1 MSYPRITAAVR
12 LALSSLG
19 LFSGELVH
27 AVTLPVP
34 CGAGTCV
41 AGANSG
47 TQGVPGF
54 QRSPTQFPPAGFVTS
69 GQATAVSSGNTL
81 TVTQTSDQAILN
93 WASFNVSADGRVAFK
108 QPSSTSIALN
118 KIYQASPSSIFG
130 QVTANGQLYL
140 INPNGFVFGSTA
152 TVNVAGLIAS
162 SLGLYNGDAGLSAG
176 ILSAVGQATPQ
187 PELASD
193 NRVSV
198 LDANGNMLDA
208 NGNVVTDPS
217 KAQPVRVVVQPGA
230 QLSATN
236 GGRLLLAGQVVNNS
250 GSLSAPDGQIVL
262 AAGQSVYLQASTDS
276 SLRGLIVE
284 VNNNATPGTGTAPT
298 SPQGTAPA
306 DVVGTVSNQAGAVLS
321 APRGNV
327 SLLGLAVNQS
337 GRISATT
344 SVNANGSVILQ
355 AANGQGR
362 GTPNAPSCA
371 LSSEPICATQGG
383 TLNIG
388 SSSEIDVLPEV
399 SDTTTMVPAA
409 SAAQLQSKLT
419 LTGQQVDIEGGQINA
434 PGGQLAVLAAANPDA
449 GLVTE
454 GNGQA
459 QIRVATGTS
468 INLAGSD
475 ANLPM
480 SANLLSIQLRAN
492 ELADDPVQRD
502 NAALH
507 GQTVIVDTRSGR
519 PPIISEPAWVA
530 ALGGIREDIA
540 QRTATG
546 GSASFLSEG
555 DVVFNSGASINVSG
569 GQWNYAGGVT
579 QTSRLLAANGQTFG
593 IGTANPLIAYTGVLN
608 PTFTQT
614 YNGLGVQIV
623 QQTPGFSH
631 YESGY
636 TQGFS
641 AGTVT
646 FAAPS
651 MALQGTLQG
660 SAVNGL
666 YQRSVATIPSESFSD
681 ELARFTNSTTLTRG
695 MAYGGKLVLGVTTAP
710 SGADALP
717 DFFAPGVTI
726 TANPAPIIV
735 ADGTPLPQ
743 QLLELPASYLSS
755 SGFAKTEIFSDSTV
769 TLPAGLPLNLGVGS
783 SLQVVAPRIAI
794 GSDIT
799 ALGGSI
805 DLENAQTAFY
815 SSSNLPRLGI
825 DIGAGVT
832 LDVRGQWTND
842 SPLQFGTPGLLNSQG
857 TTALQVAPTYQDG
870 GQISLLL
877 VSTLSPTTAGGE
889 LVLGND
895 VSLRASGGAWV
906 KSNDTVVGGKGG
918 TITLNAAPY
927 QSAVQVGSG
936 VTLDAFG
943 TNGALG
949 GSFLLSAPR
958 VAVGQGNGSWADLQ
972 RADDL
977 SNPGQVLQLG
987 AALYADYG
995 FSSVSL
1001 TGTAPVQQTEPNTD
1015 VMTVVAGTQID
1026 ARTQSQQL
1034 NTGYL
1039 SMPTGGTVDRF
1050 STPALLPE
1058 YRRNPET
1065 LSFISLPGDP
1075 NATAIG
1081 DVDVQRGVTITTDPG
1096 SNFTLSSQGS
1106 ILIDGRLS
1114 APGGTITGTIAGTPS
1129 TLIDP
1134 GYLENQRI
1142 ELGPDS
1148 MLDVGGTAILRPNT
1162 LNLPIVTGTVLPGG
1176 SVTLEAN
1183 RGEVIADAGSSIDIS
1198 GGSALLNVQ
1207 GIGGIGGY
1215 TAATMGSSGGQLTVW
1230 ASQSIS
1236 LLGNLSAAAGASSVG
1251 SLEGGSLEVDL
1262 TSLKNITGSGTTLPS
1277 YVPFPNQPDTIDL
1290 VTSTAGSV
1298 PTASYGNLAVLGIT
1312 ELEKSGIDVLSLR
1325 ADNTISINSNTP
1337 VSFGAEISL
1346 DAPNVAVGY
1355 ANSVTLNAPYVAFK
1369 DSLLGIVQPRTAFG
1383 GNGTLTVN
1391 AQQIVLSGYTGL
1403 QGVGTATFSSSG
1415 DVEFEPALGTSS
1427 FDSGGL
1433 TVAGDLS
1440 INASRIYPATYTSF
1454 EILDSSDTGTVK
1466 IGQTAKSPGTPLS
1479 AGGSL
1484 QIDAWNIESSGTLLA
1499 PFGSITLTAGNSLK
1513 LDAGSVTSVS
1523 AADGTVVPY
1532 GQTEVGQQEWVY
1544 NGNTQIYG
1552 IPTRQ
1557 ISLTGPKVTFAQ
1569 NATINV
1575 SGGGDLSAYEFVPGT
1590 GGSVDALG
1598 QASAAQSG
1606 LYAILPST
1614 LNQYAA
1620 YDLQEFPGSKINPG
1634 SSVYLSGISGLTAG
1648 VYPLLP
1654 ARYALLPG
1662 AFLIQAESGFQS
1674 LKPGVIASLTDGTPV
1689 IAGYLTF
1696 GNSGLQISSG
1706 YTGFAVYPGSY
1717 SQSLAQYSVSSAS
1730 GFFASQAAAAGVS
1743 QVVLPTDAGAVLIAA
1758 GQFLDAEG
1766 NVLSAGGKGGTAAT
1780 ISISAT
1786 DLHVTSDPQ
1795 HPASDGVSIAATA
1808 LQSWNAGDLILGGL
1822 LNPDGTVTVTA
1833 ANVSIDSGAD
1843 FSAGQVLAVANNGIE
1858 VHPGARVASLSGGV
1872 SGTPLTALPTA
1883 TALTLNNPRAA
1894 DGTVT
1899 ADPGAAL
1906 LAVSDSSLPVV
1917 SRPSGGTAGGG
1928 TVTLDPT
1935 ATLATRGA
1943 LVLDGPAAVNV
1954 NDQAIINA
1962 PGASWSLASNSIAFV
1977 SSAASGGTT
1986 SANTQPDSLLITPA
2000 LVNQMQSAGAVRLAS
2015 SSSIDLLTAVNLGA
2029 ASSTSAPTLGSLTLI
2044 ANQINNGSA
2053 AANINPSNVVLGGQ
2067 TLTLQGGGSGA
2078 PTTATG
2084 GTGNLS
2090 LVAGTLNISGTNLTV
2105 NGNSQTTLQV
2115 SGAVVAQA
2123 VSAND
2128 QSQDTGVL
2136 GIAGNLTINAAEL
2149 TAASHPPSALAAS
2162 SGGANGTSS
2171 NTGPDTSLTTAT
2183 SIAATG
2189 QLQINQNGT
2198 AAPASSLT
2206 NSLGGYLQLTAAQ
2219 ITDSG
2224 SIIVPG
2230 GRVSMQAAGN
2240 LELSGAAVVNTAG
2253 ITVSAVDQ
2261 LEGAA
2266 GGIVNMAAGGNLTL
2280 GENTSITVAGAL
2292 NAPGGYL
2299 NLSGGKN
2306 VTLDGTLSG
2315 AAAAGVAGGNLTIT
2329 AGSLVNGL
2337 SPALYNTLSTGGF
2350 NNQINIRTGT
2360 DDLDLTAGETL
2371 TANHLTLTAD
2381 TGVVNIAGA
2390 LDAPAADLSGF
2401 IGLYGSNGVTVSG
2414 ALSAEG
2420 VASAG
2425 HGGEI
2430 ELSSVNSA
2438 NPKCT
2443 SCAVTLNGSAI
2454 LHTSGGQD
2462 SGELVIEA
2470 PIYNGNDVAINVGS
2484 SGLGAN
2490 VSGVGKVIVEP
2501 VTVDNGVIATNVT
2514 GNLSTDLS
2522 NASTYLTT
2530 ATPVITTR
2538 LGTGGAFSVQAGV
2551 ELVDSNNEILSLSGV
2566 DLTAYSAPNGS
2577 LGLPSP
2583 QVIDL
2588 TVRSAG
2594 GLVIGGNITD
2604 GYSNGLYAKGLDS
2617 GTLRFVAGA
2626 DTNSANPLAT
2636 SITPSVIFPAGG
2648 NAAPSPPTLSV
2659 LGQVSTGTGNI
2670 DLVSSG
2676 SINFAATNATVY
2688 TTGVTGAPAGSVK
2701 KGGGAIPQDFSVE
2714 GGNVT
2719 IDAGTDVV
2727 ALPVQESVT
2736 DWDIRSGV
2744 KINGTGNPPVGQWGL
2759 YVTEFAKNPWSAATL
2774 GGGDVRISAGH
2785 DVINVSAAA
2794 ADSEPA
2800 GQPLFASGGMSVSAG
2815 RDITSSQFFVADGSG
2830 SLNAGRSFATNL
2842 VQVTGAFG
2850 KQVGSS
2856 IALQNA
2862 AVSLWAEG
2870 DINVD
2875 AIYNPSTILQP
2886 KLNSGGGA
2894 YFVTYG
2900 AQSAFNAQTASGN
2913 IIIHDDVNS
2922 WNTLLGTV
2930 VGNDPTSAYG
2940 LSLQPGNMRLVSLT
2954 GDLNPGTII
2963 LSPLP
2968 NGQLQLFAGR
2978 NIVGGNIT
2986 MSDASADKVPTPAT
3000 TQPDTRLINNLTSP
3014 LYDFFGDI
3022 HANDTTPVS
3031 VVAGQDIGTTQLS
3044 DNLTFFLPKPARIEA
3059 GRDILSL
3066 MFYGQNLS
3074 ANDLTL
3080 ISAGR
3085 DFRDPTTFDSAGTP
3099 SGAGTVQV
3107 GGPGRLDVLAGRN
3120 IDLGFSQGVVTVGN
3134 LVNANLSTAVG
3145 SDITMVAGLGQSPD
3159 FSDFLQKIIE
3169 PSSTYQQQLLSYV
3182 ESLNGQSNL
3191 TVTQAET
3198 DFAGFTADQQR
3209 PLIDSVFFSELNLSG
3224 IEANTTP
3231 KVGYSRG
3238 YAAID
3243 ALFPGSRSGTPG
3255 TANDPYDG
3263 SLNLT
3268 YSQVYTL
3275 SGGGISLLVP
3285 GGQIGVG
3292 LANAPPGVSVKPPSQ
3307 LGIVAQGAGDVNI
3320 YSLNDV
3326 NVNASRIFTLGGGNI
3341 VVWSDLGNIDAGNG
3355 AKSSLSLP
3363 PPTTEID
3370 PKTGDVTLVF
3380 DAGVAGSG
3388 IRTIQ
3393 TSSTEAAGSVNL
3405 IAPVGAINAG
3415 DAGIGAAGNINL
3427 SALVVTGAS
3436 NINFGGTATG
3446 VPPAVSG
3453 LTASLSGAA
3462 SAASSATT
3470 SATAG
3475 LENNG
3480 SKEAAP
3486 ITEAAV
3492 SWLDV
3497 FVTGLGEENC
3507 KTDDLECLKRQ
3518 RHE

>member
-19 LFSGELVH
+19 LFSGEVVH

-41 AGANSG
+41 AGANAG

-108 QPSSTSIALN
+108 QPGSTSIALN

-162 SLGLYNGDAGLSAG
+162 SLGLYNGDAGFSAG
-176 ILSAVGQATPQ
+176 ILSAVGQQTPQ

-198 LDANGNMLDA
+198 LDANGNVVLDSS
-208 NGNVVTDPS
+208 GKPQSVE
-217 KAQPVRVVVQPGA
+217 VVVQPGA
-230 QLSATN
+230 QMNASDK
-236 GGRLLLAGQVVNNS
+236 GRLLLAGQVVKNG

-262 AAGQSVYLQASTDS
+262 AAGQAVYLQASTDP

-327 SLLGLAVNQS
+327 SLMGLAVNQS

-355 AANGQGR
+355 AANGQGQ
-362 GTPNAPSCA
+362 GSDPNAPHCA
-371 LSSEPICATQGG
+371 GLEPICATQGG

-399 SDTTTMVPAA
+399 SDTTTTVAAA
-409 SAAQLQSKLT
+409 SSAQLQSKLT

-519 PPIISEPAWVA
+519 PPIISDPAWVA
-530 ALGGIREDIA
+530 ALGGIQEDIA

-569 GQWNYAGGVT
+569 GQWNYAGGVI
-579 QTSRLLAANGQTFG
+579 QTSRLLAANGQTFS

-623 QQTPGFSH
+623 QPTPGFSQ
-631 YESGY
+631 YQSGY

-666 YQRSVATIPSESFSD
+666 YQRSVATIASESFSD
-681 ELARFTNSTTLTRG
+681 ELARFTNSATLTRG
-695 MAYGGKLVLGVTTAP
+695 MAYGGKLVLGLTTAP
-710 SGADALP
+710 SGAGALP

-726 TANPAPIIV
+726 TADPAPIIV

-743 QLLELPASYLSS
+743 QSLELPASYLTS
-755 SGFAKTEIFSDSTV
+755 SGFAQTQIFSDSTV

-794 GSDIT
+794 GSNIT

-825 DIGAGVT
+825 DIGDGVA

-857 TTALQVAPTYQDG
+857 TTALQVAPSYQDG
-870 GQISLLL
+870 GQITLSLL
-877 VSTLSPTTAGGE
+877 SSSLSPTTAGGE

-895 VSLRASGGAWV
+895 VSLLAGGGAWV
-906 KSNDTVVGGKGG
+906 KSNNSVVGGKGG
-918 TITLNAAPY
+918 SITLNASPY
-927 QSAVQVGSG
+927 QSAVQVGSD

-949 GSFLLSAPR
+949 GSFSLSAPR
-958 VAVGQGNGSWADLQ
+958 VAVGQGNGSWAASQ

-1001 TGTAPVQQTEPNTD
+1001 TGTAPVQPTEPNTD

-1026 ARTQSQQL
+1026 ARTQSLQL

-1039 SMPTGGTVDRF
+1039 SVPTGGTVDRF
-1050 STPALLPE
+1050 STPTLLPE
-1058 YRRNPET
+1058 YRRNPQA
-1065 LSFISLPGDP
+1065 LSFASFPGDLF
-1075 NATAIG
+1075 ATAIG
-1081 DVDVQRGVTITTDPG
+1081 DVDVQQGVTINTDPG
-1096 SNFTLSSQGS
+1096 SSLTFNSQGS
-1106 ILIDGRLS
+1106 ILIGGRLS
-1114 APGGTITGTIAGTPS
+1114 APGGTITATIAGQPS
-1129 TLIDP
+1129 TLTDP
-1134 GYLENQRI
+1134 GYLQNQRI
-1142 ELGPDS
+1142 ELGSES
-1148 MLDVGGTAILRPNT
+1148 MLDVSGTAVLRPNT

-1183 RGEVIADAGSSIDIS
+1183 RGEVIADAGSSIDVS
-1198 GGSALLNVQ
+1198 GSSALLNVQ

-1215 TAATMGSSGGQLTVW
+1215 TAATMGSSGGKLTVL

-1236 LLGNLSAAAGASSVG
+1236 LLGSLSATAGASSVG
-1251 SLEGGSLEVDL
+1251 SLEGGQLEVDL
-1262 TSLKNITGSGTTLPS
+1262 TSQFNIGSGTHS
-1277 YVPFPNQPDTIDL
+1277 VDYVPFPNQPATIDL
-1290 VTSTAGSV
+1290 VSSTAGSV

-1312 ELEKSGIDVLSLR
+1312 ELEKSGIDFLTLR
-1325 ADNTISINSNTP
+1325 ADNTISINSDTP

-1427 FDSGGL
+1427 LESGGL
-1433 TVAGDLS
+1433 TVAGDLAL
-1440 INASRIYPATYTSF
+1440 NASRIYPATNMSF
-1454 EILDSSDTGTVK
+1454 EILDSSATGTVR

-1479 AGGSL
+1479 ANGSL

-1523 AADGTVVPY
+1523 AGGTVVPY

-1569 NATINV
+1569 NATIDV

-1598 QASAAQSG
+1598 QTNAAQSG

-1620 YDLQEFPGSKINPG
+1620 YDLQEFPGSKVNPG
-1634 SSVYLSGISGLTAG
+1634 SSVYLSGISGLAPG

-1662 AFLIQAESGFQS
+1662 AILIQAESGFQS
-1674 LKPGVIASLTDGTPV
+1674 LKPGVIGNLTDGTPV
-1689 IAGYLTF
+1689 VAGYLTF

-1743 QVVLPTDAGAVLIAA
+1743 QVVLPTDAGAVIIAA
-1758 GQFLDAEG
+1758 GQSLDAEG
-1766 NVLSAGGKGGTAAT
+1766 TVLSAGGKGGTAAT

-1786 DLHVTSDPQ
+1786 DLHVTSDPL
-1795 HPASDGVSIAATA
+1795 HPASDGVSIGATV
-1808 LQSWNAGDLILGGL
+1808 LQSWNAGDLVLGGL

-1833 ANVSIDSGAD
+1833 DKVSIDSGAD
-1843 FSAGQVLAVANNGIE
+1843 FSAGQVLAVANTGIE
-1858 VHPGARVASLSGGV
+1858 VHPGATVASLSGV
-1872 SGTPLTALPTA
+1872 SGTPLTAPPTA

-1906 LAVSDSSLPVV
+1906 LAVSDSSLPIV
-1917 SRPSGGTAGGG
+1917 SRPSGGTAGVGSI
-1928 TVTLDPT
+1928 TLDSN

-1943 LVLDGPAAVNV
+1943 LVLDGPTAVNV

-1977 SSAASGGTT
+1977 PSAASGGTT
-1986 SANTQPDSLLITPA
+1986 SGNTQPDSLLITPA
-2000 LVNQMQSAGAVRLAS
+2000 LVSQMQSAGAVRLAS

-2029 ASSTSAPTLGSLTLI
+2029 ASSSSAPTLGSVTLV
-2044 ANQINNGSA
+2044 ASQINNGSA
-2053 AANINPSNVVLGGQ
+2053 AANINPSNVVFGGR
-2067 TLTLQGGGSGA
+2067 TLTLQGTGSGA

-2115 SGAVVAQA
+2115 SGAVVGQA

-2198 AAPASSLT
+2198 AVQASSLT

-2230 GRVSMQAAGN
+2230 GRVSMQAAGD

-2266 GGIVNMAAGGNLTL
+2266 GGIVNIAAGGNLTL
-2280 GENTSITVAGAL
+2280 GANTSINVAGAL

-2315 AAAAGVAGGNLTIT
+2315 GAVAGVAGGNLNIT
-2329 AGSLVNGL
+2329 AGGSLVNGL

-2360 DDLDLTAGETL
+2360 GDLDLSAGQTL

-2381 TGVVNIAGA
+2381 TGVVNVAGT
-2390 LDAPAADLSGF
+2390 LDAPAGDLSGF

-2414 ALSAEG
+2414 TLSAEG
-2420 VASAG
+2420 VASVG

-2438 NPKCT
+2438 NPTCT

-2454 LHTSGGQD
+2454 LRTSGGQD

-2470 PIYNGNDVAINVGS
+2470 PIYNVNDVAINVGS

-2490 VSGVGKVIVEP
+2490 VSGVGKIIVAP
-2501 VTVDNGVIATNVT
+2501 VMVDNQVNAANVT
-2514 GNLSTDLS
+2514 TNLPNDLS
-2522 NASTYLTT
+2522 NASAYLTA
-2530 ATPVITTR
+2530 ATPTITTR
-2538 LGTGGAFSVQAGV
+2538 LGTGGAFSVQTGV
-2551 ELVDSNNEILSLSGV
+2551 ELLDTSNEILSLPSQ
-2566 DLTAYSAPNGS
+2566 DLTQFSTAG
-2577 LGLPSP
+2577 
-2583 QVIDL
+2583 QVLDL

-2604 GYSNGLYAKGLDS
+2604 GYSSGLYAKGVDS

-2636 SITPSVIFPAGG
+2636 AITPAVIFPANG
-2648 NAAPSPPTLSV
+2648 NAPVSPPTLSV
-2659 LGQVSTGTGNI
+2659 QGLVSTGTGNI

-2676 SINFAATNATVY
+2676 SINFAAGAAAY
-2688 TTGVTGAPAGSVK
+2688 TTGVTGAPAGAVK
-2701 KGGGAIPQDFSVE
+2701 KGAGKTIPEDFSVG

-2719 IDAGTDVV
+2719 LAAGTDVV
-2727 ALPVQESVT
+2727 ASPVQESVT
-2736 DWDIRSGV
+2736 DWDIRNGV
-2744 KINGTGNPPVGQWGL
+2744 RINGTSNPPVGQWGPD
-2759 YVTEFAKNPWSAATL
+2759 VDEFAKNPWSVATL
-2774 GGGDVRISAGH
+2774 GGGDVHISAGH

-2830 SLNAGRSFATNL
+2830 TLNAGRSFATNL
-2842 VQVTGAFG
+2842 MSTGTTSNP
-2850 KQVGSS
+2850 VGSS

-2870 DINVD
+2870 DIIVS
-2875 AIYNPSTILQP
+2875 ALYNPSTFAQP
-2886 KLNSGGGA
+2886 LLNGGSA

-2900 AQSAFNAQTASGN
+2900 GQSAFNAQTASGN
-2913 IIIHDDVNS
+2913 IILNNDPNS
-2922 WNTLLGTV
+2922 WPTLFGA
-2930 VGNDPTSAYG
+2930 VGNGLTTSLAG
-2940 LSLQPGNMRLVSLT
+2940 LNLQPGTLRLVSLS
-2954 GDLNPGTII
+2954 GDIASPAPII
-2963 LSPLP
+2963 LSPAP

-3000 TQPDTRLINNLTSP
+3000 METLPVLIGDLTNQASP

-3022 HANDTTPVS
+3022 HANDPTPVS
-3031 VVAGQDIGTTQLS
+3031 IVAGQDIGTLAGFLNLS
-3044 DNLTFFLPKPARIEA
+3044 VPKAARIEA

-3066 MFYGQNLS
+3066 IFRGQNLS
-3074 ANDLTL
+3074 PNDLTL

-3085 DFRDPTTFDSAGTP
+3085 DFVDPTTFLPNGDP
-3099 SGAGTVQV
+3099 NGAGQVQV

-3134 LVNANLSTAVG
+3134 LVNANLGTPVG
-3145 SDITMVAGLGQSPD
+3145 ADITMVAGLGQNPD
-3159 FSDFLQKIIE
+3159 FSDFFQKIIE
-3169 PSSTYQQQLLSYV
+3169 PSSTYQQQLVSYV

-3198 DFAGFTADQQR
+3198 DFAGSTADQQR

-3224 IEANTTP
+3224 IEANTTA

-3238 YAAID
+3238 YTAID

-3255 TANDPYDG
+3255 TASDPYDG

-3268 YSQVYTL
+3268 YSQIYTL

-3292 LANAPPGVSVKPPSQ
+3292 LANAPPGVAVKPPSQ

-3341 VVWSDLGNIDAGNG
+3341 VIWSDLGNIDAGNG

-3370 PKTGDVTLVF
+3370 PKGDVTLVF

-3475 LENNG
+3475 LEKTG
-3480 SKEAAP
+3480 SAEAAP